1 MKATSE
7 NQQKEEAVVYKD
19 TVYAKLRRALYNAVL
34 SEKETQETQWDEN
47 GRCHMY
53 QSFGDRGIIATMQRK
68 ANEKGWVV
76 FFALCMYKHE
86 QNHIPFIRDLKVRL
100 TINETP
106 SGVKLLWFV
115 NGKPKWRTEST
126 EMASY
131 FHYTGS
137 ILTEVL
143 NQIQNVYRP
152 EDFVPILKYMR
163 KPSNSYLTPYGLS
176 QKWMNRLSKG
186 TNPKHILNNIYG
198 KDGQD
203 GLTKNAFGSISKI
216 HSLTTFAIASEV
228 VRYLKSFPSS
238 FFDKIILNDFGHDD
252 VTTIG
257 LDYEQVLNVQYFI
270 KYFNNSKIQ
279 NDFVKQI
286 NGFEMSEHVD
296 RETRDPAYRF
306 FNQRIWQEAA
316 DSGRMFKQIKS
327 RAIRKS
333 IISINGTVQET
344 HDLITMENAKLS
356 REDKPIKYGNQYLA
370 LDDQRITDNTVSV
383 LPKSTFDLILWGSQ
397 QHNCIGS
404 YADRLAGTVSNSI
417 IVGFKNK
424 STDNWVGHAELD
436 KYSGDWKIRQLR
448 GKYNES
454 LEQSEYEVIC
464 KFLTKTIQDWS

>member
-7 NQQKEEAVVYKD
+7 TQQKEEAVVYKD

-34 SEKETQETQWDEN
+34 TEKETQETQWDEN

-115 NGKPKWRTEST
+115 NGKPQWRMETT
-126 EMASY
+126 QMTGH
-131 FHYTGS
+131 FHYTVS
-137 ILTEVL
+137 ILKEVL
-143 NQIQNVYRP
+143 NQIEKVYQP
-152 EDFVPILKYMR
+152 EDFVPILKYMQ
-163 KPSNSYLTPYGLS
+163 KPSRSDLTPYGLS

-186 TNPKHILNNIYG
+186 TNPKHILNGIYG

-203 GLTKNAFGSISKI
+203 GLSKNAFGSIGKKSFA
-216 HSLTTFAIASEV
+216 TFAIASEV

-238 FFDKIILNDFGHDD
+238 FFDKIVLNDFGPDD
-252 VTTIG
+252 VTTVG
-257 LDYEQVLNVQYFI
+257 LDYEQVLNIQYFT

-286 NGFEMSEHVD
+286 NGFEMCEHID
-296 RETRDPAYRF
+296 YETHNPAYRF
-306 FNQRIWQEAA
+306 FNRRIWQEAA
-316 DSGRMFKQIKS
+316 DAGRMFKQIKS

-344 HDLITMENAKLS
+344 HDLITMENAKLT
-356 REDKPIKYGNQYLA
+356 REDKQIKYGNQYLA
-370 LDDQRITDNTVSV
+370 LDGQRITDNTVSV

-424 STDNWVGHAELD
+424 STDSWVGHAELD

-464 KFLTKTIQDWS
+464 KFLTKTIKDWS